1 MSVKDINIIN
11 HTCYI
16 FDDFISIK
24 DFDPNNIKIDE
35 KSYKNVLIY
44 YSGYVT
50 MKNNLKI
57 QKLNPFTLFLAR

>member
-57 QKLNPFTLFLAR
+57 